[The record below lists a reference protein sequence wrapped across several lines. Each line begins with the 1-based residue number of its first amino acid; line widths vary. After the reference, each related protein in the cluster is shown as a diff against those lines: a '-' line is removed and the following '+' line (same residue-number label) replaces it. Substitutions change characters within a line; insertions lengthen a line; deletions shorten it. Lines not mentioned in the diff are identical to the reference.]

1 MEDFRSQIHDNGFKS
16 YLLTEDTGNNKFQ
29 IMKNKRR
36 VNMFFYKNYT
46 FSPLATLCSV
56 GINLVAVLFAIF
68 GIAKFSDN
76 VIIGVV
82 LVVIGLFLYFY
93 VGNVIPDK
101 VAEKNGRKNIE
112 TKANYALT
120 YCIQNPGAV
129 AEIMAVNEKFDQKMR
144 TDVSYANRIAHAAPQ
159 YFDALAEINPE
170 LAEKYFIN
178 EKGKVAK
185 NK

>member
-1 MEDFRSQIHDNGFKS
+1 
-16 YLLTEDTGNNKFQ
+16 
-29 IMKNKRR
+29 
-36 VNMFFYKNYT
+36 MFFYKYYT

-56 GINLVAVLFAIF
+56 GINLAAALFAVF
-68 GIAKFSDN
+68 GIAQFSDN
-76 VIIGVV
+76 VIVGVI
-82 LVVIGLFLYFY
+82 LVAVGLFLYFY
-93 VGNVIPDK
+93 VGKVIPDK

-120 YCIQNPGAV
+120 YCIQNPAAV
-129 AEIMAVNEKFDQKMR
+129 AEIMEVNEKFDQKMR
-144 TDVSYANRIAHAAPQ
+144 TDVSYANRIAHSNPQ

-185 NK
+185 IK

>member
-1 MEDFRSQIHDNGFKS
+1 
-16 YLLTEDTGNNKFQ
+16 
-29 IMKNKRR
+29 
-36 VNMFFYKNYT
+36 MFFYKYYT

-56 GINLVAVLFAIF
+56 GINLAAALFAVF
-68 GIAKFSDN
+68 GIAKFTDN
-76 VIIGVV
+76 AIVGAV
-82 LVVIGLFLYFY
+82 LVIIGLFLYFY
-93 VGNVIPDK
+93 VGNVIPEK

-129 AEIMAVNEKFDQKMR
+129 AEIMEVNEKFAQKMR
-144 TDVSYANRIAHAAPQ
+144 TEVSYTHKIANANPN
-159 YFDALAEINPE
+159 YFNALAEINPE
-170 LAEKYFIN
+170 LAEKYIIN